1 MMRLR
6 SAQTGRMSNRREILQ
21 MKWLRPHLLVCA
33 VFAVAIATSFGGCG
47 GGKGGGM
54 AGTGGIGGTGGGG
67 GGTACLETDAPGA
80 IAVTCQA
87 CLDASSDPAT
97 DGCCSLAV
105 SDPAGYTLCQA
116 ASACMRAGGPPTDK
130 CNVGGD
136 VTTCYCGT
144 HPASCDQP
152 GGPDGPC
159 VAEIT
164 AAAGRNVVTKT
175 TDTPTEAQII
185 DRQGDIDFAFG
196 RAATIQT
203 IAGAF
208 CSTEC
213 GL

>member
-1 MMRLR
+1 
-6 SAQTGRMSNRREILQ
+6 
-21 MKWLRPHLLVCA
+21 MKLLYPRWLVCA
-33 VFAVAIATSFGGCG
+33 VFVGTIAASTVGCG
-47 GGKGGGM
+47 GGKGGGT
-54 AGTGGIGGTGGGG
+54 AGSGGSGGAGGTGGGG
-67 GGTACLETDAPGA
+67 GGTACLETDAPAA
-80 IAVTCQA
+80 IAAACQA
-87 CLDASSDPAT
+87 CLDASSDDPAT
-97 DGCCSLAV
+97 DGCCGLAV
-105 SDPAGYTLCQA
+105 SDPEGYTLCQA
-116 ASACMRAGGPPTDK
+116 ASACMRAGSTPVGK

-136 VTTCYCGT
+136 VTSCYCGT
-144 HPASCDQP
+144 HPASCDQL

-185 DRQGDIDFAFG
+185 DRQGDTDFALG
-196 RAATIQT
+196 RAATVQT

>member
-1 MMRLR
+1 M
-6 SAQTGRMSNRREILQ
+6 
-21 MKWLRPHLLVCA
+21 LRPRRQR
-33 VFAVAIATSFGGCG
+33 S
-47 GGKGGGM
+47 
-54 AGTGGIGGTGGGG
+54 GGIHPLPGCLGLHAGSGTPVG
-67 GGTACLETDAPGA
+67 
-80 IAVTCQA
+80 
-87 CLDASSDPAT
+87 
-97 DGCCSLAV
+97 
-105 SDPAGYTLCQA
+105 
-116 ASACMRAGGPPTDK
+116 K

-136 VTTCYCGT
+136 VTSCYCGT

-196 RAATIQT
+196 RAATVQT

-208 CSTEC
+208 CPTDC

>member
-1 MMRLR
+1 MR
-6 SAQTGRMSNRREILQ
+6 SPVAC
-21 MKWLRPHLLVCA
+21 WLVCA
-33 VFAVAIATSFGGCG
+33 VLAGALAASLGGCG
-47 GGKGGGM
+47 GAKGGGM
-54 AGTGGIGGTGGGG
+54 AGTGGAGGAGGTGGGG
-67 GGTACLETDAPGA
+67 GGMGCLETDAPAA
-80 IAVTCQA
+80 IAVACQA
-87 CLDASSDPAT
+87 CLDESSDPAT

-105 SDPAGYTLCQA
+105 SDPDGYALCQA
-116 ASACMRAGGPPTDK
+116 AAACIRAGGSPVGA

-136 VTTCYCGT
+136 VTSCYCGT

-159 VAEIT
+159 VAQIA

-175 TDTPTEAQII
+175 TDTPTEAQVI
-185 DRQGDIDFAFG
+185 DRQGDTDFAFG

-208 CSTEC
+208 CPTEC